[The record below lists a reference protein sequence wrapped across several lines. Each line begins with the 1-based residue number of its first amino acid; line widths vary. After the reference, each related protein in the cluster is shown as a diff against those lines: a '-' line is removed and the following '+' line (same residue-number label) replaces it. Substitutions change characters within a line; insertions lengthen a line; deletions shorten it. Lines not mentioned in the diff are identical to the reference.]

1 MTDEILNR
9 LEMMLI
15 GDNRTAE
22 DVQSILNAVQ
32 IVLYDYD
39 ISKKEKALSTQVE
52 TPNEKYIKQF
62 LAIKKVSGLGE
73 RTLKGYANELHCMCN
88 FINKPIKEITTND
101 IRVYLAKTQMDRGV
115 SNSYLDTKLRYMRSF
130 FKTMRIEGYITTDP
144 TEKIDKIKVPKV
156 IREAFS
162 EEELEILRKEASKD
176 VRTLAI
182 VEFLCSTGCRV
193 SEASNANR
201 TDIDNGKVLITGK
214 GNKQR
219 YVYLNARAKLALKNY
234 FNTRNDDLEAMF
246 VSFKHNSKNQPQRLS
261 FNTIEA
267 LIRELGRATGIENC
281 HPHRFRR
288 TMATH
293 ALRRGMPIEQVSL
306 MLGHEELTT
315 TQIYARSDE
324 ADIRAAHR
332 KYC

>member
-267 LIRELGRATGIENC
+267 LIRELGRAAGVENC

-324 ADIRAAHR
+324 ADIQAAHR